1 MPNPISQQALL
12 AARDEQIREEL
23 IISQE
28 QTILR
33 TASTVSNRYITK
45 SDDEWSVALFA
56 FSRAIDLYDEEKGE
70 FLPFAQ
76 LIIRRDLIDEY
87 RSHKEYGREV
97 LTAPQIL
104 EGGAEPEEDTE
115 GVYKAV
121 VRASQKE
128 DRSLKDEIIAANGL
142 LQEYGFRFMDLT
154 ECSPQQERSR
164 GECAA
169 AIRWML
175 KEKEAV
181 SELKKTKKLPV
192 RALAK
197 GAGVSRKTIDRYR
210 KYLIMAVLILDGD
223 YPQIAEYLKFVREE
237 RDR

>member
-121 VRASQKE
+121 VRASQEE

-192 RALAK
+192 RVLAT

-223 YPQIAEYLKFVREE
+223 YPQIAEYLRFVREE